1 MRLRGEA
8 LPLRKTIQVNVG
20 KDMPVTVQL
29 SGKVAANL
37 KAQLDATVSI
47 QDKVSTHLGEVKLS
61 AKDLVFEVK

>member
-47 QDKVSTHLGEVKLS
+47 QDKVSTHLAEIKLS